1 MGQCSNYLHEG
12 KWKKQAQREL
22 FLSGAPFDGQS
33 TDWLVCFALV
43 VIGPIK
49 IVKHD

>member
-22 FLSGAPFDGQS
+22 LLSGSPFDGQS
-33 TDWLVCFALV
+33 TDWLVCFAPV